1 MRSSLKKSRKS
12 NVEMKKG
19 FLLVASAVLLALIAL
34 SIISSEKALEN
45 YVKIKEK
52 ALDEKLCDL
61 MFVYLK
67 GRIRSLEGRGL
78 GLEKIMEMLLNS
90 YLKVTIFN
98 DGGLKLQ
105 VTIKVIDVETYTRD
119 HGLLAKVLGI
129 VETEHFKKRLMR
141 ELLITLD

>member
-1 MRSSLKKSRKS
+1 LKKSRKS

>member
-1 MRSSLKKSRKS
+1 MKKSRKS